1 MLLSDLTTAISR
13 LQGSTGTGN
22 AASNDSVFSA
32 FAKQNV
38 ASVDLSNG
46 NLIIRDNF
54 DIQIDSDG
62 ESQVIQAMIQLK
74 KSSSLFDE
82 ERYSLIR
89 SDGSTEA
96 LTSDKFI
103 FTVGSTQLQLK
114 DCVLILILN

>member
-1 MLLSDLTTAISR
+1 MT
-13 LQGSTGTGN
+13 
-22 AASNDSVFSA
+22 F
-32 FAKQNV
+32 
-38 ASVDLSNG
+38 SNG

-62 ESQVIQAMIQLK
+62 ESPQVIQVNDPTKEVFLA
-74 KSSSLFDE
+74 FDE

-103 FTVGSTQLQLK
+103 FTVGSTQGSQLK
-114 DCVLILILN
+114 D